1 MELEA
6 LNLRPNDDNFLR
18 IRSGV
23 YQMLGHSDAA
33 LEDLE
38 KACLLKPENTYQ
50 YALRGAIYLDMRLW
64 FDSLINLNKAVDSH
78 PNNKAIIFGNR
89 AELLCKLRRYDLAL
103 EDIKQ
108 ALKLEPNNIIFHQQ
122 LTDLYRR
129 QHKYEEALTQA
140 NFTLL
145 LSPNNINTRF
155 GNALKDI
162 NESLKIK
169 ATNFHALEVR
179 GSILKKQ
186 HKYQDALDDFNKS
199 LELYPLHLINQHPFP
214 NRGED
219 HIDNSG
225 YDEGFVVTHKM
236 MGERNFSNIY
246 RKRGDTYYKLN
257 EYELALTLNLR
268 GQIINDIERCRLDD
282 ALVDIDKLLKEY
294 PRCPKFLKLR
304 EKILNNIKK
313 CNLKKE
319 ELSEFVLSNFG
330 DMEEISIENNVNSI
344 EENNK
349 IDISDLFEQQY
360 VKIRVVKYSISLNL
374 RGQIINDIERCRLDD
389 ALVDIDKLLKEYPR
403 CPKFLK
409 LREKILNN
417 IKKCNLKKEELS
429 EFVLSNFG
437 DMEEISIEN
446 NVNSIEEVESGPS
459 NGSRQLQY

>member
-1 MELEA
+1 
-6 LNLRPNDDNFLR
+6 
-18 IRSGV
+18 
-23 YQMLGHSDAA
+23 MLGHSDAA

-38 KACLLKPENTYQ
+38 KACLIKPENTYQ

-64 FDSLINLNKAVDSH
+64 FDSLRNLNKAVDSH
-78 PNNKAIIFGNR
+78 PNNKAILFGNR

-145 LSPNNINTRF
+145 LSPNNINTLLLRADIYFIQKKYTDSLTNLNDAIQIDPKNPYALTARGELFFKIRRF
-155 GNALKDI
+155 GNPLKDI

-186 HKYQDALDDFNKS
+186 HKYQKALDDFNKS

-246 RKRGDTYYKLN
+246 LKRGDTYYKLN
-257 EYELALTLNLR
+257 EYELALSDYDQSLKLSDGNIPIYKKRAYILHKTKRLDNALMDIDKYLKIYSQCPKALNLR

-282 ALVDIDKLLKEY
+282 AL
-294 PRCPKFLKLR
+294 
-304 EKILNNIKK
+304 EK
-313 CNLKKE
+313 
-319 ELSEFVLSNFG
+319 LSEVVLSNFG
-330 DMEEISIENNVNSI
+330 DMEGISIENNVNSI
-344 EENNK
+344 
-349 IDISDLFEQQY
+349 
-360 VKIRVVKYSISLNL
+360 
-374 RGQIINDIERCRLDD
+374 
-389 ALVDIDKLLKEYPR
+389 
-403 CPKFLK
+403 
-409 LREKILNN
+409 
-417 IKKCNLKKEELS
+417 
-429 EFVLSNFG
+429 
-437 DMEEISIEN
+437 
-446 NVNSIEEVESGPS
+446 EVESGPS

>member
-1 MELEA
+1 
-6 LNLRPNDDNFLR
+6 
-18 IRSGV
+18 
-23 YQMLGHSDAA
+23 MLGHSDAA

-38 KACLLKPENTYQ
+38 KA
-50 YALRGAIYLDMRLW
+50 
-64 FDSLINLNKAVDSH
+64 SVDSH
-78 PNNKAIIFGNR
+78 PNNKAILFGNR

-108 ALKLEPNNIIFHQQ
+108 ALKLEPDNIIFHQQ

-145 LSPNNINTRF
+145 LSPNNINTLLLRADIYFIQKKYTDSLTNLNDAIQIDPKNPYALTARGELFFKIRRF

-169 ATNFHALEVR
+169 ATNFHALEVC

-186 HKYQDALDDFNKS
+186 HKYQEALDDFNKS
-199 LELYPLHLINQHPFP
+199 LEIYPLHLINQHPFP

-219 HIDNSG
+219 HIDNSS

-246 RKRGDTYYKLN
+246 LKRGDTYYKLN
-257 EYELALTLNLR
+257 EYELALSDYDQSLKLSDGNIPIYKKRAYILHKTKRLDDALMDIDKYLKIYSQCPKALNLR
-268 GQIINDIERCRLDD
+268 GQIINDIERCTLDD

-319 ELSEFVLSNFG
+319 KLSEFVLSNFG
-330 DMEEISIENNVNSI
+330 DMEGISIENNVN
-344 EENNK
+344 
-349 IDISDLFEQQY
+349 L
-360 VKIRVVKYSISLNL
+360 
-374 RGQIINDIERCRLDD
+374 
-389 ALVDIDKLLKEYPR
+389 
-403 CPKFLK
+403 
-409 LREKILNN
+409 
-417 IKKCNLKKEELS
+417 
-429 EFVLSNFG
+429 
-437 DMEEISIEN
+437 
-446 NVNSIEEVESGPS
+446 IEEVESGPS